1 MIGPSL
7 RVVALVALLSSLAWG
22 YRPDTGN
29 SLEFYAGGQPG
40 AAVKIE
46 VFSDYQCPACRTFY
60 LDTIRNVLTDYA
72 ADKRVSV
79 VYHDFPLAVHQFS
92 REATRYA
99 LAAQMM
105 GRDYWLR
112 LTDALY
118 ADQSQWSQ
126 NGQIDLLAARVFT
139 PLEYARLKQQLLDP
153 RINRTLESEV
163 ALGGFRQIQ
172 STPTF
177 FITVNGREQKVVGG
191 VSYTVMKGF
200 LDRVLK

>member
-1 MIGPSL
+1 MTGRL
-7 RVVALVALLSSLAWG
+7 LQAVALVVLLSSVAWG

-29 SLEFYAGGQPG
+29 PLEFYASGQPG

-79 VYHDFPLAVHQFS
+79 VYHDFPLAMHAFS

-126 NGQIDLLAARVFT
+126 NGNIDLIAARVFT
-139 PLEYARLKQQLLDP
+139 PLEYARLKQQLQDP
-153 RINRTLESEV
+153 RINQTLESEV
-163 ALGGFRQIQ
+163 ALGGSRKVE

-177 FITVNGREQKVVGG
+177 FITVNGKEQKVVGG
-191 VSYTVMKGF
+191 VSYNVLKTF
-200 LDRVLK
+200 LDRILK

>member
-7 RVVALVALLSSLAWG
+7 RVFAAVVLLSSLASAHQ
-22 YRPDTGN
+22 PDTGN
-29 SLEFYAGGQPG
+29 PVEFYATGQPG

-79 VYHDFPLAVHQFS
+79 VYHDFPLAMHQFS

-126 NGQIDLLAARVFT
+126 DGKIDLIAARVFT

-153 RINRTLESEV
+153 RINQTLESEV
-163 ALGGFRQIQ
+163 ALGGFRKIE

-191 VSYTVMKGF
+191 VSYTVLKTF
-200 LDRVLK
+200 LDRILK